1 MAAIEQRIDLQS
13 PIDRLL
19 NRIAESFKGAVPA
32 EATVKIHLEPTPL
45 QEVEAS
51 LGRNKDASTA
61 GSSSAKVTGDDAYV
75 EKKSAAATGEIDKA
89 FQRIEAMATRI
100 GYLMQKIEGG
110 KDATGNAAQEL
121 ERLRNSLE
129 KVADKG
135 KEAANAM
142 GDSGMAG
149 KIDEAAEAAGQ
160 GKGGRASGGASVGD
174 LQSMMNN
181 PIGALK
187 NQLMQKFAGPLSE
200 VLGANMG
207 TLISGGLGVGGTAL
221 AAGLGA
227 AALAGGAM
235 VGWKMNTA
243 WAGEA
248 AGDAQAALRDARI
261 SNSVGQNFDLRGQT
275 FDSRRVGANILTKN
289 GQSLDNSEVRTVLQ
303 GMGIGLDNFKGD
315 AIESAMKQSRTALSI
330 GVGTDQIASMVGA
343 AVRSGA
349 VGRDDNKVNAYLAEI
364 AGATKESAKY
374 GVASA
379 EKLAVLASLNAKT
392 QQESG
397 MVSSAQSKLNLQA
410 SSALEAS
417 GQAPLAGQSGAQVLS
432 DMAGSGSDDAR
443 AREMGFMLDEKGDLL
458 PEWKSKMQANPYLV
472 KMYNDFGGGRGG
484 AVMVARALLDIEGN
498 RSAVNQRAIRSLR
511 SAGMNGMNAAQIMGV
526 NVNSSRSAM
535 VAYGGAEANDILTQ
549 GTPTDGRD
557 ILGDV
562 NSPRGK
568 EQATAHSLVAQK
580 QQSQESRKTGMDFE
594 AAESIIE
601 TNHQVSSAMTNLT
614 NWLSVNVNVR

>member
-1 MAAIEQRIDLQS
+1 
-13 PIDRLL
+13 
-19 NRIAESFKGAVPA
+19 
-32 EATVKIHLEPTPL
+32 
-45 QEVEAS
+45 
-51 LGRNKDASTA
+51 
-61 GSSSAKVTGDDAYV
+61 
-75 EKKSAAATGEIDKA
+75 
-89 FQRIEAMATRI
+89 
-100 GYLMQKIEGG
+100 
-110 KDATGNAAQEL
+110 
-121 ERLRNSLE
+121 
-129 KVADKG
+129 
-135 KEAANAM
+135 
-142 GDSGMAG
+142 
-149 KIDEAAEAAGQ
+149 
-160 GKGGRASGGASVGD
+160 
-174 LQSMMNN
+174 
-181 PIGALK
+181 
-187 NQLMQKFAGPLSE
+187 
-200 VLGANMG
+200 
-207 TLISGGLGVGGTAL
+207 
-221 AAGLGA
+221 
-227 AALAGGAM
+227 M